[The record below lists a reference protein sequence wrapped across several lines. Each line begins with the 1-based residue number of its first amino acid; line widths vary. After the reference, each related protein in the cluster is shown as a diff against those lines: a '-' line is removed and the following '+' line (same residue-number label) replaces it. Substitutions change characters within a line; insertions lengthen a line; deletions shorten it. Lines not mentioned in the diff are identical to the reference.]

1 MKNKIWIVLIV
12 AISFATISFL
22 LYAVAYG
29 SDNLPV
35 DNCSEIYRLAPSDT
49 MQRIYMNDS
58 DFQNLTK
65 GNYKNEGGGIFNETG
80 ESRGY
85 IRINYFYEVTIEMQ
99 SGTVLQSIETEGSL
113 EDLYREADSPNGS
126 IKSIHSQITGG
137 EFYMITVDIPNG
149 TVKSIEKVNELPE
162 WTGTIEEVD
171 ESNKE
176 VIDES
181 SNKERVIS
189 KLLERT
195 GYSREELF
203 GPVNPFGNKTNES
216 EESLS

>member
-1 MKNKIWIVLIV
+1 MIV
-12 AISFATISFL
+12 AIFFATISFL
-22 LYAVAYG
+22 LYAVAHG

-49 MQRIYMNDS
+49 MQRIYENDS

-65 GNYKNEGGGIFNETG
+65 GNYNNEGGGIFNETG
-80 ESRGY
+80 ESIGY

-99 SGTVLQSIETEGSL
+99 NGTVLKSIETENSL
-113 EDLYREADSPNGS
+113 EDLYREADSQNRS
-126 IKSIHSQITGG
+126 IKSIHSQVTGG
-137 EFYMITVDIPNG
+137 EFYIVVIDTPNG

-162 WTGTIEEVD
+162 WTGTIEEVVSED
-171 ESNKE
+171 EPTDKE
-176 VIDES
+176 EA
-181 SNKERVIS
+181 IS
-189 KLLERT
+189 KLMERT

-203 GPVNPFGNKTNES
+203 GPVNPFGNKTNKS

>member
-1 MKNKIWIVLIV
+1 MIV
-12 AISFATISFL
+12 AIFVATISFL
-22 LYAVAYG
+22 LYAVAHG

-35 DNCSEIYRLAPSDT
+35 DNCSEICRLAPSDT
-49 MQRIYMNDS
+49 MQRIYVNDS
-58 DFQNLTK
+58 NFQNLTK

-80 ESRGY
+80 ESIGY

-99 SGTVLQSIETEGSL
+99 NGTVLKSIETEGSL
-113 EDLYREADSPNGS
+113 EDLYREADSRNRS

-137 EFYMITVDIPNG
+137 EFYVITIDTPNE
-149 TVKSIEKVNELPE
+149 TVISIEKVNELPE

-171 ESNKE
+171 ES
-176 VIDES
+176 
-181 SNKERVIS
+181 SNKEEAIS

-203 GPVNPFGNKTNES
+203 GPVNPFGNKTNKS